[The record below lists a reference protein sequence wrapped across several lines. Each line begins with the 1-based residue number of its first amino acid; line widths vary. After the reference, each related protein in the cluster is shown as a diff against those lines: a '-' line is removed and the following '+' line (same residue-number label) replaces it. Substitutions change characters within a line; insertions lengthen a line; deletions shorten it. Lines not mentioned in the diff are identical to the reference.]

1 MIKLIIDGDPMVYR
15 SGFAAQSAVYEIVYE
30 NEAGIGEFKFDR
42 TDGHTALANFKEW
55 KTANAD
61 CVILQ
66 ETKTVR
72 AEPVSHALQLVK
84 RAIVDIEGEIYDKFK
99 GEINTQVILSGP
111 GNYRESIATIR
122 PYKGN
127 RDPSHIPVHYNS
139 IRQYMIDQYCAQ
151 VIHGREADDEV
162 SIRGWQHWRATKGVT
177 SRDGEGLYV
186 VATIDKDLD
195 QIPGW
200 HFDYMKKVFYFVTE
214 EQAEK
219 ALWRQILCGD
229 ITDNI
234 PGCWRMGPVRAAE
247 LVDGMFELQV
257 EPKHMWEAVIEE
269 YQFSK
274 LKPGCPY
281 MHLDSQEV
289 AIETAHL
296 VYMQRQ
302 PGQLW
307 APPGVP
313 FGYVKGAPDD

>member
-1 MIKLIIDGDPMVYR
+1 MVYR

-42 TDGHTALANFKEW
+42 TDGATALANFKEW

-61 CVILQ
+61 CSILQ

-84 RAIVDIEGEIYDKFK
+84 RAILDIEDEVDEKFN
-99 GEINTQVILSGP
+99 GPGTNTQIILSGP
-111 GNYRESIATIR
+111 GNYREGIATIR

-127 RDPSHIPVHYNS
+127 RDPAHIPVHYNA
-139 IRQYMIDQYCAQ
+139 IRQYMIEQYSAQ

-162 SIRGWQHWRATKGVT
+162 SIRGWQNRQSG
-177 SRDGEGLYV
+177 DMYCI
-186 VATIDKDLD
+186 ATIDKDLD
-195 QIPGW
+195 QVPGW

-214 EQAEK
+214 RDAEK

-234 PGCWRMGPVRAAE
+234 PGCWRLGPIRAAE
-247 LVDGMFELQV
+247 IVDGMFELNV

-274 LKPGCPY
+274 LKAGCPY
-281 MHLDSQEV
+281 VHLDSQQV
-289 AIETAHL
+289 AIETAQL
-296 VYMQRQ
+296 VYMQRK
-302 PGQLW
+302 PGELW
-307 APPGVP
+307 APPNVP
-313 FGYVKGAPDD
+313 FGIVPGHLDD